1 MSVYLSYWVTAKMS
15 EISITSNNSNQTFVY
30 LIEILTKE
38 VTLYE
43 RMVDVLQKKQDA
55 IIIGGLEK
63 LRNYLQEE
71 QSLTQDAL
79 SLAGLRKD
87 CVTNLNQI
95 YKLTKSDLKLST
107 IIDIAPPK
115 HSINLMN
122 LKCRIKGSLDLITKV
137 NRENSYL
144 LNFSIEHIKGLAHL
158 FLRADEE
165 SSRTYDI
172 DGILASPE
180 EGCKML
186 NFQI

>member
-1 MSVYLSYWVTAKMS
+1 MN
-15 EISITSNNSNQTFVY
+15 EISVASNNPDQIFVC

-38 VTLYE
+38 VALYE
-43 RMVDVLQKKQDA
+43 QMVEVLQKKQDT

-71 QSLTQDAL
+71 QSLTRDAL
-79 SLAGLRKD
+79 SLADLRKD
-87 CVTNLNQI
+87 CVTNLSQI
-95 YKLTKSDLKLST
+95 YKLTKSDLRLST
-107 IIDIAPPK
+107 ITDIAPPK

-122 LKCRIKGSLDLITKV
+122 LKYRIKESLDLITKI

-165 SSRTYDI
+165 SSRIYDM
-172 DGILASPE
+172 DGIFASPD
-180 EGCKML
+180 EGYKML